1 MKNFKII
8 FYLLLTAVIILS
20 CQKETISLPENAE
33 LDNQKID
40 ASGTSSY
47 KSVLETIESGID
59 LKSYLSSLGDMKKME
74 VKETAYIL
82 DDFVPTD
89 LEFFYSADDFPC
101 SNLPTE
107 DFEEGNIGASPD
119 FIDENTDT
127 GMFSPGD
134 ILPGVSIHIMN
145 NYGSVVDN
153 FYLTDPTGTSS
164 KVLFVNYFVDYMIID
179 FTADNVTDVNMDV
192 FSIWGES
199 EITIEIF
206 GSSGFLGTTVVYGTN
221 SGTYWGVK
229 SNEPI
234 TRITLHSL
242 SNQAEG
248 IDNLSFGTCND
259 FDGDGVLNEDD
270 AHPNSDMSEFINIGG
285 CYPNV
290 QNVLVKNGST
300 MMDQITDLISEI
312 NSQYNG
318 DNYTYLHKRFMS
330 ELAQITYTW
339 RRARLITTTERSR
352 ISSCAWS
359 VSIPYYNYD

>member
-1 MKNFKII
+1 MSAITLSCEKE
-8 FYLLLTAVIILS
+8 TEILS
-20 CQKETISLPENAE
+20 ENAE
-33 LDNQKID
+33 LDNQKIEATD
-40 ASGTSSY
+40 LKSY
-47 KSVLETIESGID
+47 KSVLETIESGVD

-74 VKETAYIL
+74 TAETAYIL

-107 DFEEGNIGASPD
+107 DFEEGNSGTTSPD

-134 ILPGVSIHIMN
+134 ILPGVSIHTMN
-145 NYGSVVDN
+145 NSGATDAN
-153 FYLTDPTGTSS
+153 FYLTDPTGTAS

-179 FTADNVTDVNMDV
+179 FTTDDVTDVNMDV

-199 EITIEIF
+199 EIIIEVF
-206 GSSGFLGTTVVYGTN
+206 GSSGSLGITSVYGTL

-234 TRITLHSL
+234 TRITLYSL

-259 FDGDGVLNEDD
+259 FDGDGVLNEND
-270 AHPNSDMSEFINIGG
+270 AHPNSDMSEYINING

-290 QNVLVKNGST
+290 KNVLVKNGST
-300 MMDQITDLISEI
+300 MMDQITDLIAQI
-312 NSQYNG
+312 NSEYNG
-318 DNYTYLHKRFMS
+318 QNYKTLHSKFMTK
-330 ELAQITYTW
+330 LAQITYTW
-339 RRARLITTTERSR
+339 RRAGLITTTERAR
-352 ISSCAWS
+352 ISSCAWNA
-359 VSIPYYNYD
+359 SIPYYSET

>member
-1 MKNFKII
+1 
-8 FYLLLTAVIILS
+8 LLLTAGIIAS
-20 CQKETISLPENAE
+20 CENETEILPENAE
-33 LDNQKID
+33 LDNQKIE
-40 ASGTSSY
+40 ATGTSSY
-47 KSVLETIESGID
+47 KSVLEIFESGVD
-59 LKSYLSSLGDMKKME
+59 LKSYLSSLNDMKKME
-74 VKETAYIL
+74 IAQTAYQL

-134 ILPGVSIHIMN
+134 ILSGVSIHTMN

-153 FYLTDPTGTSS
+153 FYLTDPMGTSS

-179 FTADNVTDVNMDV
+179 FTADNVRDANMDV

-248 IDNLSFGTCND
+248 IDNLSFGTCDD

-270 AHPNSDMSEFINIGG
+270 AHPNSDMSEYINIDG
-285 CYPNV
+285 CNPNV
-290 QNVLVKNGST
+290 KNVLVKNGST
-300 MMDQITDLISEI
+300 MMDQITDLIAQI
-312 NSQYNG
+312 NSEYNG
-318 DNYTYLHKRFMS
+318 QNYKTLHSKFMTK
-330 ELAQITYTW
+330 LAQITYNW
-339 RRARLITTTERSR
+339 RTAKLITTTQRTK
-352 ISSCAWS
+352 ISSCAWGAN
-359 VSIPYYNYD
+359 IPYYFNV